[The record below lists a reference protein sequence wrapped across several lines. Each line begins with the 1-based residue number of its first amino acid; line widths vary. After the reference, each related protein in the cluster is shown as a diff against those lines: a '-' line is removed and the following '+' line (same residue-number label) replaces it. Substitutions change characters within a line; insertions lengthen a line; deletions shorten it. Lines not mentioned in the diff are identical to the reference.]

1 MSGLDPNQLLASL
14 TYLHLLLR
22 FHLHTQGKGVLIP
35 DGTEGSAEVSVL

>member
-14 TYLHLLLR
+14 TLVLLLR